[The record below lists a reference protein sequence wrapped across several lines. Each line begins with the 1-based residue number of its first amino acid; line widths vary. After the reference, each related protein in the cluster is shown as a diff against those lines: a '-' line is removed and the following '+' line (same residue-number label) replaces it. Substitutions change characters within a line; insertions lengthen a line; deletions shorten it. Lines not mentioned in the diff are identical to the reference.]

1 MPYCLL
7 AANILTLFSLNQKA
21 QFVYSYNEFE
31 HLFLRYKLEGTLGNL
46 HRAILFVE
54 QSAL

>member
-7 AANILTLFSLNQKA
+7 AASILTLFSLNQKA

-31 HLFLRYKLEGTLGNL
+31 YLFLRYKLEGALGNL